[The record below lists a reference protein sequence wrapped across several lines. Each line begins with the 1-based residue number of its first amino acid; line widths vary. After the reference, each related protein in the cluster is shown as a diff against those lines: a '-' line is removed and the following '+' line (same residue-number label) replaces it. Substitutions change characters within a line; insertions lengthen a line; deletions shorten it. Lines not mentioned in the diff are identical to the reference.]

1 MSTTAR
7 AQKAPDTRGPVRKLL
22 TSFGFQILAA
32 LVLGIAVGLIA
43 VQLGASE
50 NNPTVLSDTLGTI
63 GGSYVT
69 LLRTAVVPLVFAAI
83 VASISNLRR
92 VQNAAR
98 LAGQT
103 LLWFAITAFVA
114 VSIGIVLGLV
124 LQPGARAGEGLETGE
139 PSNVGSWWNF
149 LIGLIPQN
157 FLGLEVGTSV
167 DPTTGAAS
175 SSVDFNILQIIVISA
190 VIGIAALKAGRKAEP
205 FLAFTESFLKVIQ
218 RVLWWI
224 IRIAPLG
231 TFGLIGNAVVQYG
244 WGKLTSLIW
253 FVAAIYLGLVLVLFV
268 VYPILVKTHGLSIKQ
283 YFSGVW
289 PAVQLGFVSRS
300 SLGTLPLTQ
309 RVTERNF
316 GVPSSYAS
324 FAVPFGSTT
333 KMDGCA
339 AIYPAIAAIFVAQFF
354 GIELS
359 FVQYLLIVLVSVV
372 GSAATAGTTGA
383 TVMLT
388 LTLSTLGLP
397 LEGVGLLLAIDPILD
412 MGRTAVNVAGQALIP
427 TIVAKREGIL
437 DEELYN
443 APREGLPFADES
455 EDEDA
460 PKDAEQDAAGAD
472 AAGRAYARD

>member
-1 MSTTAR
+1 MSNTTR
-7 AQKAPDTRGPVRKLL
+7 AQKAPDTRGPARKLL

-32 LVLGIAVGLIA
+32 LVLGIAAGLIGRN
-43 VQLGASE
+43 LGATEDSP
-50 NNPTVLSDTLGTI
+50 NGLSATLDTI
-63 GGSYVT
+63 GSSYVT
-69 LLRTAVVPLVFAAI
+69 ILRAAVVPLIFTAI

-103 LLWFAITAFVA
+103 LLWFAITAFISVT
-114 VSIGIVLGLV
+114 IGIVLGLTI
-124 LQPGARAGEGLETGE
+124 QPGARAGAGLEAPAE
-139 PSNVGSWWNF
+139 PGRVGSWWDF
-149 LIGLIPQN
+149 LIGLVPQN
-157 FLGLEVGTSV
+157 FLGIG
-167 DPTTGAAS
+167 AS
-175 SSVDFNILQIIVISA
+175 SSFDADAGTVQSSISFNILQVIVVAA
-190 VIGIAALKAGRKAEP
+190 VVGIAALKAGKKAEP
-205 FLAFTESFLKVIQ
+205 FLAFTESLLKVIQ
-218 RVLWWI
+218 RVVWWI

-231 TFGLIGNAVVQYG
+231 TFGLIGSAVIKYG
-244 WGKLTSLIW
+244 WEKLASLAW
-253 FVAAIYLGLVLVLFV
+253 FAGAVYIGLALVIFV
-268 VYPILVKTHGLSIKQ
+268 VYPILIRTHGLSIKQ
-283 YFSGVW
+283 YFTGVW

-300 SLGTLPLTQ
+300 SIGTLPLTE
-309 RVTERNF
+309 RVTERNL

-354 GIELS
+354 GLELN
-359 FVQYLLIVLVSVV
+359 FVQYLLIVLVSVL

-412 MGRTAVNVAGQALIP
+412 MGRTAVNVAGQALVP

-437 DEELYN
+437 DEDLYN
-443 APREGLPFADES
+443 ASREGLPFADDS
-455 EDEDA
+455 DEDA
-460 PKDAEQDAAGAD
+460 ADEAAPEAEPAST
-472 AAGRAYARD
+472 R